1 MSDIEILLVSHQYP
15 NLNGDYPFISP
26 EIPFLLDKFCKVHV
40 LCLENKDMKSEKIS
54 ESIENYFYDC
64 SFRYF
69 RVKSLFYFIKS
80 FFSPLFYQELKEIM
94 LNRKTIQCVFRSLL
108 YTAHVHELYPVI
120 NKILHQNK
128 SIKIVYTYWN
138 GFETVASLLQKKEFP
153 VKVISR
159 AHGYDL
165 YQDRNSLNY
174 QPYKKFIAKYIDHLF
189 FISKNGMDYFTSFWG
204 DKRNSKFSVS
214 YLGCRGTLYKQ
225 NESKEDH
232 LTIISCSY
240 IIPVK
245 RVHKII
251 LTLSQINSVKIKWI
265 HIGTGD
271 LYSEILTLA
280 EQYLSDLPNISY
292 EFMGSL
298 TYPQV
303 RAYYN
308 EHFIDLFVN
317 VSESEGVPVSIME
330 AMATGIPVIAT
341 DVGGTAE
348 IVNSDNGFLIPKDF
362 TEEQLKEIIIRF
374 NNLSF
379 VERAKLRE
387 NAYLT
392 WNEKFNSEKNYQK
405 FVSDVFDMV

>member
-1 MSDIEILLVSHQYP
+1 MDDIEILLISHQYP

-40 LCLENKDMKSEKIS
+40 LCLENQDMKSEKIS
-54 ESIENYFYDC
+54 GNTVNYFYDC
-64 SFRYF
+64 SFGHF
-69 RVKSLFYFIKS
+69 RVKSFFYFIRS
-80 FFSPLFYQELKEIM
+80 FFSLLFYQELRDIL
-94 LNRKTIQCVFRSLL
+94 LNRKSFKCIFRSLL
-108 YTAHVHELYPVI
+108 YTAHVYELYPVV
-120 NKILHQNK
+120 NKILRQNK

-138 GFETVASLLQKKEFP
+138 SFETVTSLLEKKEFP

-251 LTLSQINSVKIKWI
+251 LTLSRINSVKIKWI

-280 EQYLSDLPNISY
+280 EQYLSGLPNISY

-298 TYPQV
+298 TNPQV

-317 VSESEGVPVSIME
+317 VSESEGLPVSIME
-330 AMATGIPVIAT
+330 AMASGIPVIAT

-387 NAYLT
+387 KAYFT

-405 FVSDVFDMV
+405 FVSDIFDMV